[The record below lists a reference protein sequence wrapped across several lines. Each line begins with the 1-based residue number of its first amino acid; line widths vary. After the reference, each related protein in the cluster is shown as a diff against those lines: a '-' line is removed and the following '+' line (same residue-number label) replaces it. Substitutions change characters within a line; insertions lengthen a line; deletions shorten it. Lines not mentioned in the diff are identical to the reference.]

1 MKTIVLSFKGYW
13 REVKKSAVPEVSGVY
28 CVYAATYHGET
39 ETVSLRELLY
49 VGESSDV
56 RDRLANHE
64 RLKDWKRRLKAGET
78 LCYAVATVNS
88 SDRERAEAAV
98 TSLRATSS
106 MSIVSR
112 LKPPTLKPVVGIVSW
127 KLLSRCIQ
135 NGKYTKGLEFLPGPF
150 GAVELPVIIRN
161 CNFRYAYHVNA
172 DR

>member
-1 MKTIVLSFKGYW
+1 MKTIDLSFKGYW
-13 REVKKSAVPEVSGVY
+13 REVKKSSVPEVSGVY

-98 TSLRATSS
+98 IYRH
-106 MSIVSR
+106 
-112 LKPPTLKPVVGIVSW
+112 KPPCNVEYVNRFPFETTHIETSGRNRFLEAAFTV
-127 KLLSRCIQ
+127 
-135 NGKYTKGLEFLPGPF
+135 YTK
-150 GAVELPVIIRN
+150 R
-161 CNFRYAYHVNA
+161 
-172 DR
+172 

>member
-98 TSLRATSS
+98 IYRH
-106 MSIVSR
+106 
-112 LKPPTLKPVVGIVSW
+112 KPPCNVEYVNRFPFETTHIETSGRNRFLEAAFTV
-127 KLLSRCIQ
+127 
-135 NGKYTKGLEFLPGPF
+135 YTK
-150 GAVELPVIIRN
+150 R
-161 CNFRYAYHVNA
+161 
-172 DR
+172 

>member
-1 MKTIVLSFKGYW
+1 MKTIALSFKGYW

-88 SDRERAEAAV
+88 SDRDRAEAAV
-98 TSLRATSS
+98 IYRH
-106 MSIVSR
+106 
-112 LKPPTLKPVVGIVSW
+112 KPPCNVEYVNRFPFETTHIETSGRNRFLEAAFTV
-127 KLLSRCIQ
+127 
-135 NGKYTKGLEFLPGPF
+135 YTK
-150 GAVELPVIIRN
+150 R
-161 CNFRYAYHVNA
+161 
-172 DR
+172 

>member
-1 MKTIVLSFKGYW
+1 MKTIALSFKGYW

-78 LCYAVATVNS
+78 LCYAVATVSS

-98 TSLRATSS
+98 IYRH
-106 MSIVSR
+106 
-112 LKPPTLKPVVGIVSW
+112 KPPCNVEYVNRFPFETTHIETSGRNRFLEAAFTV
-127 KLLSRCIQ
+127 
-135 NGKYTKGLEFLPGPF
+135 YTK
-150 GAVELPVIIRN
+150 R
-161 CNFRYAYHVNA
+161 
-172 DR
+172 